1 MATESLI
8 SRFCV
13 FSMIYPPFRFAGFLV
28 ALFSMAYRHCPFRGA
43 CGFDALTIHQSMP
56 SDFSKMARSIRDR
69 ILKNYIS
76 PSAACR

>member
-1 MATESLI
+1 
-8 SRFCV
+8 
-13 FSMIYPPFRFAGFLV
+13 
-28 ALFSMAYRHCPFRGA
+28 MAYRHCPFRGA

-56 SDFSKMARSIRDR
+56 SDFSKMARSTRDR